1 VDQAAQVI
9 AAIALFT
16 FAGLLAARSIRRRR
30 SAPRLEGVD
39 RLFRYQ
45 REHLEAKFVD
55 LAQSSQRTSTPR
67 SIHCDFRDDVTYVRN
82 RRTGRIMAMVAITVS
97 VAERRPFFGD
107 VLDEAMAARAIV
119 RRHDGAH
126 GEPVRSATAVFSFD
140 GQRWT
145 TDGSVILDLSP
156 SDAVRCLSHD
166 LQIVGKRETARV

>member
-9 AAIALFT
+9 AAIALFAL
-16 FAGLLAARSIRRRR
+16 AGLLAVRSVRRRR
-30 SAPRLEGVD
+30 SAPRLDGVD
-39 RLFRYQ
+39 RLFRFQ

-55 LAQSSQRTSTPR
+55 LAQSSRRPSAPR
-67 SIHCDFRDDVTYVRN
+67 SVNCDFQDDVTYVRN
-82 RRTGRIMAMVAITVS
+82 RRTGTIMALVAITVS
-97 VAERRPFFGD
+97 VAGRRPRFGD
-107 VLDEAMAARAIV
+107 ALEEAMAARSLV
-119 RRHDGAH
+119 PRHDTSQ

-166 LQIVGKRETARV
+166 LQIVGKRETAHV